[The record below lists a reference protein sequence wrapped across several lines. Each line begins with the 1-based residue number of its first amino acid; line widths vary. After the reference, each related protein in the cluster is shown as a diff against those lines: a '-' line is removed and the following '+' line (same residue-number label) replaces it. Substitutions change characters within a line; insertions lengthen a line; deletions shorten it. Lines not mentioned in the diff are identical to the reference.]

1 VSPILSRLGERAAG
15 LRRMFVEPE
24 PPLLAVEV
32 RPRALV
38 AARLVRDGNRLRL
51 AAAAS
56 LDLPEGV
63 LDLSLVR
70 PNVADAGA
78 LRRTLEALLERV
90 GGLEAGRAALVLPDA
105 TMRIAL
111 VPAKEGGTRR
121 RAETEEFVRFRLHK
135 ALPFDV
141 RESQVSWVGP
151 QGGQLLVAAIYK
163 PVLHSYEAALAEVG
177 LEPGLVEPALLS
189 LLGGVSPE
197 GDRLLVN
204 WDEGYFSLV
213 VSRSGWPVVVRTL
226 AGPLGAEAVA
236 REVANTVLYYHEKL
250 GGAGLA
256 GAVLRSAH
264 VPAEEAVVLLRDP
277 IGFPPEIV
285 DPGVGLG
292 LDVESSAA
300 QSLAGAVACLA
311 GRAA

>member
-1 VSPILSRLGERAAG
+1 VSAVLSRLGERASG
-15 LRRMFVEPE
+15 LRRMFLEPE

-32 RPRALV
+32 RPRALA
-38 AARLVRDGNRLRL
+38 AARLVREGNGLRL

-90 GGLEAGRAALVLPDA
+90 GALGAGRAALVLPDA
-105 TMRIAL
+105 TLRIAL

-121 RAETEEFVRFRLHK
+121 AETDEFVRFRLHK

-163 PVLHSYEAALAEVG
+163 PVLQGYETALAEVG

-189 LLGGVSPE
+189 LLGGVSAE

-204 WDEGYFSLV
+204 WDEGYVSLV

-226 AGPLGAEAVA
+226 AGGLGAEAVA

-250 GGAGLA
+250 GGDGLA

-285 DPGVGLG
+285 DPGVRLG

-300 QSLAGAVACLA
+300 QSLAGAVSCLA